1 VKPAKLPTASPRN
14 VREVLRV
21 IQRAADDD
29 EFKQGYLQQ
38 RGVGQFKQGLQL
50 VRFLDL
56 LSSVRTLKADVL
68 ATRPSPPRLA
78 QLLADRLRAACC
90 QAGCSE
96 HDVAFLAADELGPAE
111 LDRRLHNLPP
121 IKREKSDVLRSN
133 MVHCLQALHE
143 FLRALA
149 RESTARVEPPPAAAP
164 FTVAESLGRLLESRA
179 KSFEVCEVIEE
190 VVDYTPDHTAIKA
203 RVHFDVPVRQAH
215 LIRLAKL
222 LLERAGTLAEHPPAS
237 VFGTR

>member
-1 VKPAKLPTASPRN
+1 MVKPAKLPTASPRN

-21 IQRAADDD
+21 IQRAAGDD

-68 ATRPSPPRLA
+68 AVRANGPRLA
-78 QLLADRLRAACC
+78 RLLADRLRAACC
-90 QAGCSE
+90 QAGCNE
-96 HDVAFLAADELGPAE
+96 HDVAFLGTEDIGPAE
-111 LDRRLHNLPP
+111 VDRRLRNLPP

-133 MVHCLQALHE
+133 MVHCLQALDE

-149 RESTARVEPPPAAAP
+149 CEAAPAAEPTPASPPPS
-164 FTVAESLGRLLESRA
+164 VAQSLGRLLESHVR
-179 KSFEVCEVIEE
+179 SVEVCEAIEE
-190 VVDYTPDHTAIKA
+190 VIDYTPDHTAIKA
-203 RVHFDVPVRQAH
+203 HVHFDAPVQPAY

-222 LLERAGTLAEHPPAS
+222 LLQRAGVASELAL
-237 VFGTR
+237 R